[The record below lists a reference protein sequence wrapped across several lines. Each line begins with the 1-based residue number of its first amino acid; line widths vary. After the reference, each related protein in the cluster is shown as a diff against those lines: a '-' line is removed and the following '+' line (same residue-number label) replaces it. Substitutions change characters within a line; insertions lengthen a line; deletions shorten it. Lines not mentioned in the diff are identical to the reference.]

1 MKITIIGPD
10 NSRLIESI
18 ANGKKISLKGY
29 EVFVDDAYEKEKKLK
44 RMNESAFGWTT
55 SICVSV
61 VTAILT
67 TIVWYIALR

>member
-1 MKITIIGPD
+1 MKITIEGPE
-10 NSRLIESI
+10 SPKLIEKI
-18 ANGKKISLKGY
+18 ANGEKVSLKGY